1 MGGIYLNTKFAAC
14 ILLMSLMMCAC
25 AARADAP
32 TLLIEQRSTVSTPDG
47 SDVTEYFHDRVI
59 LHGAIYEV
67 QGRKAAGGVESRMR
81 WLYAADGTPL
91 GSRTYDGASVSDS
104 LSYLYW
110 LDGDFDTYVA
120 WLSDVE
126 RIDGNTIYFTDSS
139 CEEVTVEDGVI
150 RRTVRRY
157 ADGSSLEMRLTRY
170 GQLEALMLCSAGE
183 GAPDTD
189 IKIEYAELDP
199 SELAEAAGSGLF
211 S

>member
-1 MGGIYLNTKFAAC
+1 
-14 ILLMSLMMCAC
+14 MMCAC
-25 AARADAP
+25 AAHADAP
-32 TLLIEQRSTVSTPDG
+32 TLLIEQRSTLSTPDG

-59 LHGAIYEV
+59 LHGDIYEV
-67 QGRKAAGGVESRMR
+67 QGRKVEGGVESRMR
-81 WLYAADGTPL
+81 WLYTADGTPL

-126 RIDGNTIYFTDSS
+126 RIDGSTIYFTDSS

-157 ADGSSLEMRLTRY
+157 ADGSSLEIRLTRY
-170 GQLEALMLCSAGE
+170 GQLEELMLCYADESAS
-183 GAPDTD
+183 DTD
-189 IKIEYAELDP
+189 IRIEYAELDT
-199 SELAEAAGSGLF
+199 SEFAEAAGSGLF